1 MSLGGTVLNIA
12 HRGASKDAPEN
23 TLEAF
28 SLAIEQKADMIETD
42 LHLTRD
48 GEIVLRHDA
57 EVGDSEISCFTLGE
71 LREKL
76 PGLVTLSEAFD
87 ALGGK
92 IPFNLEIKRG
102 VDDYYTGLGR
112 KALEEVCRRDLLE
125 ETLFSSFYDSILQ
138 RLLQREPSA
147 RTGLLISRR
156 SAMSIEERA
165 DQLDVESVHPERSV
179 ATESL
184 VDRLQIEGYK
194 VHVFTVDDP
203 EDQNRLIEW
212 GVDGIFT
219 NVPAQL
225 RTLLDQ

>member
-1 MSLGGTVLNIA
+1 MSQGGTVLNIA

-28 SLAIEQKADMIETD
+28 SLAVEQKADMIETD
-42 LHLTRD
+42 LHLTQD

-57 EVGDSEISCFTLGE
+57 EVGDSEISRFTLDE
-71 LREKL
+71 LRKKL
-76 PGLVTLSEAFD
+76 PGLVTLSEVLD

-102 VDDYYTGLGR
+102 LDEHYAGLGR
-112 KALEEVCRRDLLE
+112 RALEEVCRRNLLE
-125 ETLFSSFYDSILQ
+125 ETLFSSFDDSILQ
-138 RLLQREPSA
+138 RLRQREPSA

-156 SAMSIEERA
+156 SAVSIEERA
-165 DQLDVESVHPERSV
+165 DQLDAESVHPERSV
-179 ATESL
+179 VTESL
-184 VDRLQIEGYK
+184 VERLQIEGYQ

-219 NVPAQL
+219 NLPGQL
-225 RTLLDQ
+225 RALLDQ